1 MFLDSSNYTDANYSS
16 YLLKFSLFLD
26 RHKLTN
32 RRLVLERMALSINVS
47 TVEDVTYKLLIFSM
61 LLLEKNRY
69 LTSLTGVG

>member
-1 MFLDSSNYTDANYSS
+1 MFLDSSNYTDAIYSS
-16 YLLKFSLFLD
+16 YLLEFSLFLD

-32 RRLVLERMALSINVS
+32 RRPVLERMALSINVS